1 MTIDAA
7 TGSKIESCLDAARAC
22 SEALA
27 YMRITPELAADKS
40 LANGL
45 SEAARVASL
54 TADCI
59 ERVPEIRD
67 MVLRVCVE
75 VAERVALA
83 CASHRDQPELLACGE
98 ALAACGAICTGAP
111 EIEMS
116 VDMAA
121 ATAPAA
127 HAGFSAH

>member
-7 TGSKIESCLDAARAC
+7 TDSKIESCLDAARAC

-27 YMRITPELAADKS
+27 YLRLTPELSGDKD

-54 TADCI
+54 TADCL
-59 ERVPEIRD
+59 ERVPNIRE

-75 VAERVALA
+75 VTERVALA
-83 CASHRDQPELLACGE
+83 CASHRDEAELLACGE
-98 ALAACGAICTGAP
+98 ALAACAAICIGAP
-111 EIEMS
+111 EI
-116 VDMAA
+116 DMAVA
-121 ATAPAA
+121 SGSPARQG
-127 HAGFSAH
+127 AGAVH

>member
-22 SEALA
+22 NEALA
-27 YMRITPELAADKS
+27 YVRLTPDLSGDKE

-54 TADCI
+54 TADCL
-59 ERVPEIRD
+59 ERVPDIRE

-83 CASHRDQPELLACGE
+83 CAARSHQAELQACGE
-98 ALAACGAICTGAP
+98 ALAACAAICADGP
-111 EIEMS
+111 EI
-116 VDMAA
+116 DMAA
-121 ATAPAA
+121 VSPAA
-127 HAGFSAH
+127 ERAGAGAVH

>member
-22 SEALA
+22 SEALV
-27 YMRITPELAADKS
+27 YLRLTPELADEKD

-54 TADCI
+54 TADCL
-59 ERVPEIRD
+59 ERAPDVRD

-75 VAERVALA
+75 VAERAALA
-83 CASHRDQPELLACGE
+83 CASHREEAELMACGE
-98 ALAACGAICTGAP
+98 ALAACAAICAGAP
-111 EIEMS
+111 EIEM
-116 VDMAA
+116 AA
-121 ATAPAA
+121 VSSSAA
-127 HAGFSAH
+127 QPGAGAVH

>member
-27 YMRITPELAADKS
+27 YVRLTPELAGDKD

-45 SEAARVASL
+45 SEAARVTSL
-54 TADCI
+54 TADCL
-59 ERVPEIRD
+59 ERVPDIRD

-75 VAERVALA
+75 VAERVALS
-83 CASHRDQPELLACGE
+83 CASRHDQPELLVCGE
-98 ALAACGAICTGAP
+98 ALAACAAICVGVP
-111 EIEMS
+111 EI
-116 VDMAA
+116 DMAA
-121 ATAPAA
+121 ASASSA
-127 HAGFSAH
+127 HAGATAAH